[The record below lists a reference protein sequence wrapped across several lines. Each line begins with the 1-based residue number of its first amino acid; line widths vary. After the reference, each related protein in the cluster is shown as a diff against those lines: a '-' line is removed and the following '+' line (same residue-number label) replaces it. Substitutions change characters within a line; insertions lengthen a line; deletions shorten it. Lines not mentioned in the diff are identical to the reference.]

1 MNMMIIHMNLV
12 IFMYNAFS
20 NSSRITKMDIQDRL
34 KKLESVDKLILIDD
48 IDIKHI
54 ENISI
59 QL

>member
-20 NSSRITKMDIQDRL
+20 NSSRITKMNIQDRL

>member
-1 MNMMIIHMNLV
+1 MIIHMNLV

-20 NSSRITKMDIQDRL
+20 NSSRITKMNIQDRL

>member
-1 MNMMIIHMNLV
+1 MMIIHMNLV

-20 NSSRITKMDIQDRL
+20 NSSRITKMNIQDRL
-34 KKLESVDKLILIDD
+34 KKLESVDKLVLIDD
-48 IDIKHI
+48 IDIKHT